1 MQPPNL
7 NEISEKRTVFWYSKT
22 GTSLCTSQ
30 PWQGC
35 TLPTELRPRLTEIIS
50 SPPLLRNP
58 FPQPLR
64 LNFYP
69 LTHATRTGFVNSH
82 TLPSRFLQSP
92 LDGTSRN
99 FRPVAVLTDM
109 TQQKIP

>member
-35 TLPTELRPRLTEIIS
+35 TLPTELRPRFERNSIPQVADVQGDYLFS
-50 SPPLLRNP
+50 LGSPEEKYGRKVNQP
-58 FPQPLR
+58 F
-64 LNFYP
+64 
-69 LTHATRTGFVNSH
+69 S
-82 TLPSRFLQSP
+82 
-92 LDGTSRN
+92 
-99 FRPVAVLTDM
+99 
-109 TQQKIP
+109 I